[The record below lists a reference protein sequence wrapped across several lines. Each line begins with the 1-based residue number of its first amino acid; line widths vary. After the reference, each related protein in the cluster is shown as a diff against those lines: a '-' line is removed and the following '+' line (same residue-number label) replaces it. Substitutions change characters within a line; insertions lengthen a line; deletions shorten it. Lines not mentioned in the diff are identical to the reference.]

1 MLLRSARVLAAAR
14 VLGAYTLVA
23 VATAPWALADP
34 DPNPAPADADTAAPP
49 GDDGQVASAAPA
61 TTTTPDGWV
70 LTVTATDESQLP
82 VAPLTTASTSRDFI
96 VGGTFHGSLKRPD
109 KAGDGQGT
117 LEVGYQIAC
126 AGETGG
132 IDWSGQVGL
141 LPGAGALVRHKP
153 GTVYNVM
160 LGKKEFKGTDP
171 WVMISGARVK
181 IDGCLDESF
190 IRSYAT
196 LTRSTDVSDASL
208 SYYGVTKVVSD

>member
-1 MLLRSARVLAAAR
+1 MLVS
-14 VLGAYTLVA
+14 

-34 DPNPAPADADTAAPP
+34 DPNPVQADADTVAPP

-70 LTVTATDESQLP
+70 LTVTAADESQLP
-82 VAPLTTASTSRDFI
+82 VAPLTTADTSRDYI
-96 VGGTFHGSLKRPD
+96 VGGMFRGSLKRPGNAAD
-109 KAGDGQGT
+109 AHGT

-126 AGETGG
+126 AGESGG
-132 IDWSGQVGL
+132 NGL
-141 LPGAGALVRHKP
+141 TAPDKP
-153 GTVYNVM
+153 GKVYNLM
-160 LGKKEFKGTDP
+160 LDKKEFKGTDP
-171 WVMISGARVK
+171 WVMISGAHAK

-208 SYYGVTKVVSD
+208 SYYGVTTVVSD